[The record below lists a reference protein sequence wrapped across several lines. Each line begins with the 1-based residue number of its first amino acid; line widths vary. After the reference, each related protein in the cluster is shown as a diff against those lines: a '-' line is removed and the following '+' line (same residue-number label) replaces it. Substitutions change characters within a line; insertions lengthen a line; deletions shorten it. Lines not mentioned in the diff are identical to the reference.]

1 MKKLIVENSLDPHLP
16 MLQLVK
22 RRLIPLNM
30 ILLTVTTVVHLSI
43 FIGDLVEVIFIVLKN
58 LLVNIVIFLKAL

>member
-43 FIGDLVEVIFIVLKN
+43 FIGDLVEVTFIVLKN
-58 LLVNIVIFLKAL
+58 PLVNIVIFLKAL